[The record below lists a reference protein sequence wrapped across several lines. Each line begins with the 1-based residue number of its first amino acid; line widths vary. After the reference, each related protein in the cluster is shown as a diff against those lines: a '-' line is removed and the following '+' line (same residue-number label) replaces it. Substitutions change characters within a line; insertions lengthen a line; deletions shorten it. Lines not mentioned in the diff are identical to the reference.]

1 MGFKCFMDIL
11 VKHSSFKNYM
21 KIRIRGLSVDTN
33 LLFRAEWK
41 FPLPKIYLHERF
53 EKFAKWTSRIIV
65 GLGIGA
71 SLMAL
76 PTFLDFSVAILLLGV
91 EVIIEKIVFEYSV
104 LIVQSP
110 PNFSVDEDQWITN
123 GYLFPEPQYKQQY
136 DLQNHFG
143 PVYKDE
149 GYGKQFFDYL
159 KSWNTNDP
167 DDADNN
173 ICLSFVVEEDNSY
186 TTYIYANPDRK
197 WLDAAFNQYRES
209 VKYEKYGKVQQSM
222 VMQMVYWK
230 TLPNLKG
237 TLFYSF
243 TSVQERDKKFH
254 FCPFYMVNEKPVAI
268 DSHIITK
275 YHYSFKKRE
284 EITDRDLEFYYGP
297 TIKIDPDVKRSIP
310 SNPQEEVNRLFRIDM
325 ETAINTAVS
334 IEFAL
339 SENYEKSPP
348 VIYII
353 FETASLASKAYGL
366 FLRRFSSYKCSAEI
380 RKDRKGLAIKIRETE
395 ELFAESKPL
404 NYSKDNYENFKNSEQ
419 ANNKI
424 VLAFGFKDGGQPVIV
439 HTDNPYIPFVITKC
453 LFRGR
458 LN

>member
-1 MGFKCFMDIL
+1 MFLDIL
-11 VKHSSFKNYM
+11 VKHSPFKNYV
-21 KIRIRGLSVDTN
+21 KIRIRGLSVDSN
-33 LLFRAEWK
+33 LLFRVEWK

-53 EKFAKWTSRIIV
+53 ESTAKWTSRTIV

-71 SLMAL
+71 SLLAL
-76 PTFLDFSVAILLLGV
+76 PTFADFSAAVFLLFL
-91 EVIIEKIVFEYSV
+91 EVVVEKIVFEYSV
-104 LIVQSP
+104 LIVQPP
-110 PNFSVDEDQWITN
+110 PNFVVDEDQWVTN

-149 GYGKQFFDYL
+149 RYGKQFFDYL
-159 KSWNTNDP
+159 KSWNINNA
-167 DDADNN
+167 DDIDNN

-197 WLDAAFNQYRES
+197 WLDAAFNEYSEN

-230 TLPNLKG
+230 TLPNQKG

-243 TSVQERDKKFH
+243 ISVQAQDKKFH
-254 FCPFYMVNEKPVAI
+254 FCPFYMVNGKPVAI

-275 YHYSFKKRE
+275 YHYRFKKRE
-284 EITDRDLEFYYGP
+284 EIRDRDLEFYYGP

-310 SNPQEEVNRLFRIDM
+310 SNPQEEINRLFRTDM

-334 IEFAL
+334 IEFLL

-353 FETASLASKAYGL
+353 FDTAALASEAYGL
-366 FLRRFSSYKCSAEI
+366 FLRRFTSYKCSAEV
-380 RKDRKGLAIKIRETE
+380 RKDRRGLTIKFEETQE
-395 ELFAESKPL
+395 ILAESKPL
-404 NYSKDNYENFKNSEQ
+404 NYSIDNYENFKNSEQ
-419 ANNKI
+419 ANNQI

-439 HTDNPYIPFVITKC
+439 HSDNQYVPFVITKC

-458 LN
+458 FN